1 MSLDEVVGAT
11 YGPYAVGISAEKV
24 TEYVRATGD
33 LPDRWEN
40 HAPPGYAS
48 ALLFVVAP
56 HFLDDRRV
64 RPFTGVLVHVD
75 QTFTWH
81 HPIAVGAKVIVTGRV
96 DRVRERSG
104 SYFVTFSATV
114 ADGDGESLLESVAT
128 FLMGEGA
135 PPDGKQDHR
144 EPIVWVRGHN
154 EHPGIAPFPGVGS
167 LPELN
172 KSASRIDLVKYAAAT
187 GDYNPIHFDHQA
199 ARNAGLE
206 GIVVHGLLMA
216 AWAMQVASSVS
227 PRPDPLA
234 HLKIRFRNPLRPGE
248 SAHVSGRVG
257 DVAPDDRDCQI
268 SLEVARGDEKLVTA
282 AGVLRLDG

>member
-1 MSLDEVVGAT
+1 
-11 YGPYAVGISAEKV
+11 
-24 TEYVRATGD
+24 
-33 LPDRWEN
+33 
-40 HAPPGYAS
+40 
-48 ALLFVVAP
+48 
-56 HFLDDRRV
+56 
-64 RPFTGVLVHVD
+64 
-75 QTFTWH
+75 
-81 HPIAVGAKVIVTGRV
+81 
-96 DRVRERSG
+96 
-104 SYFVTFSATV
+104 
-114 ADGDGESLLESVAT
+114 
-128 FLMGEGA
+128 
-135 PPDGKQDHR
+135 
-144 EPIVWVRGHN
+144 VRGHN

-167 LPELN
+167 LPEFN